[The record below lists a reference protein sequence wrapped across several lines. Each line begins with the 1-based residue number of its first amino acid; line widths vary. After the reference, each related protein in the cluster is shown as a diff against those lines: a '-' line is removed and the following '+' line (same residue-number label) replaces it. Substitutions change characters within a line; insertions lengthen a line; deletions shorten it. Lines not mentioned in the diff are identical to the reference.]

1 MADNNNN
8 LFKKL
13 TDLFRSGPVVRR
25 KVKKFKGTTQSK
37 SSLEVFRKAHSDVYN
52 STLSAYGSYDRMA
65 RYSDFSEMEACIAGD
80 TLIATPNGYIEI
92 QELAKKYGPDETFIV
107 YSYDHE
113 KKQIVPA
120 LGKQARHTVTE
131 MSYKI
136 TFDSGKTLVATPDHR
151 VMRRDGTYCEVQDLK
166 IGDSMMPFYRKSLF
180 SKDKNNNKGYQWI
193 YTMNKEDSTL
203 NNGWISEHRVIAE
216 WIAGRKINKD
226 EHVHH
231 KNFIKH
237 DNRPE
242 NLQIMSAKEHLSYHA
257 NILNGKKWNY
267 EENSEWINNFKK
279 NHSKFMKENNPAKR
293 KDVTF
298 AKILQVCDRD
308 GYNWSHL
315 QRVFDCS
322 ATVITNRLKDNGFN
336 NFTSFA
342 RAYDPTWKNNGWNN
356 KGKKNPRF
364 DSSLTFQKICNAYED
379 GISVKTLS
387 NKLDTT
393 YSKIKNRIKNEG
405 YNSFKEF
412 KQSFGNHKVVSIE
425 PYKVID
431 LYDLTVDG
439 YKNYATDSIIV
450 HNTPE
455 ISSALDIYSE
465 ECVSPDANGDV
476 LHIYSE
482 NRMIKKH
489 LTELFYDT
497 LNIDFNLAMWVR
509 NLCKYGDFF
518 LFNDIHPEYGVINAY
533 PIPIAE
539 IEREEGF
546 DKTDP
551 SAVRFRWVTQGNRVL
566 ENWQVS
572 HFRLLGNDAFLPY
585 GSSVLEGARRV
596 WRQLILIEDAMLV
609 YRVIRSPE
617 RRVFYIDVGN
627 IPPENI
633 ADYLE
638 QAQTSLKR
646 NAVINKSTGQVDLRY
661 NPLSVD
667 EDYFLPVRGGES
679 GTRIDTLAGGSN
691 TTAIED
697 VEYIQKKLFSALKIP
712 KAYLGYD
719 EDIGAKATLAQEDI
733 RFSRTIQ
740 RIQKTIISELNKV
753 AMIHLYTCGFT
764 DEDLLNFELKL
775 SNPSSIAQQ
784 QKLELIRTKFEIA
797 SSAPESIVDREWV
810 RKHILDLTDDE
821 IQRIERGKK
830 KDKLSD
836 MELEGVQLK
845 NDNPFAFGDEGE
857 GGEGGDSGGMGDLGS
872 GGDTGGDTGGDEAG
886 GGGLEGLFAG
896 DMKNGKLMSEEDFA
910 EIDSILEEDDEV
922 NIDDVDDKGA
932 NVTNKVND
940 NKKRKGIK
948 YKRSNRQNQTGM
960 NDLKNISLTS
970 GDSATGFGAKDFK
983 APILTAKDLSVDLN
997 DSVMPQSPVISQFID
1012 KQMSARMS
1020 KSLDNMGKTLNI
1032 QNKKGML
1039 NEDLEDYG
1047 IFINEKDISEE
1058 EK

>member
-1 MADNNNN
+1 MAKKNEN
-8 LFKKL
+8 LFAKL
-13 TDLFRSGPVVRR
+13 TQLFRSGPVVKR
-25 KVKKFKGTTQSK
+25 KIKKLNNTTYSK
-37 SSLEVFRKAHSDVYN
+37 SSLEVFKKNHSDVYN

-80 TLIATPNGYIEI
+80 TLIATPHGYTEI
-92 QELAKKYGPDETFIV
+92 QELAKQYGPDETFVV
-107 YSYDHE
+107 YAYDHE
-113 KKQIVPA
+113 KQQIVPA
-120 LGKQARHTVTE
+120 LGKQARHTATE

-136 TFDSGKTLVATPDHR
+136 TFDSGKTLIATPDHR
-151 VMRRDGTYCEVQDLK
+151 VMRRDGTYCEVQHLEV
-166 IGDSMMPFYRKSLF
+166 GDSMMPFYRKALF
-180 SKDKNNNKGYQWI
+180 DKDKDNGKGYQWI

-203 NNGWISEHRVIAE
+203 NNGWVSEHRVVAE
-216 WIAGRKINKD
+216 WATGRKIKTN

-231 KNFIKH
+231 KNFIRQ

-242 NLQIMSAKEHLSYHA
+242 NLQIMDAKEHLAYHA
-257 NILNGKKWNY
+257 NILNGKKWDY
-267 EENSEWINNFKK
+267 KENSEWIENFKK
-279 NHSKFMKENNPAKR
+279 NHSKFMKENNPAER

-322 ATVITNRLKDNGFN
+322 SSVITNRLRDFGFS

-342 RAYDPTWKNNGWNN
+342 KAYDPNWKNNGWNN
-356 KGKKNPRF
+356 KDNKNPRY
-364 DSSLTFQKICNAYED
+364 DKSLTYQKICDAFKE
-379 GISVKTLS
+379 GISCKDLA
-387 NKLDTT
+387 NDLNTT
-393 YSKIKNRIKNEG
+393 VSKINNRIKNEG
-405 YNSFKEF
+405 YENFTAFK
-412 KQSFGNHKVVSIE
+412 SGFGNHKVTSIE

-465 ECVSPDANGDV
+465 ECVSPDANGVV
-476 LHIYSE
+476 LHIHSE
-482 NRMIKKH
+482 NQMINKI
-489 LTELFYDT
+489 LSELFYDT
-497 LNIDFNLAMWVR
+497 LNIDFNLVMWVR

-518 LFNDIHPEYGVINAY
+518 LFNDIHPEFGVVNAF

-539 IEREEGF
+539 MEREEGF
-546 DKTDP
+546 DPQDP
-551 SAVRFRWVTQGNRVL
+551 GAVRFRWVTQGNKVL
-566 ENWQVS
+566 ENWQIS

-646 NAVINKSTGQVDLRY
+646 NAVVDKTTGQVDLRY

-697 VEYIQKKLFSALKIP
+697 VEYIQKKLFAALKIP

-740 RIQKTIISELNKV
+740 RIQKTIISELNKL
-753 AMIHLYTCGFT
+753 AMIHLYSHGYT
-764 DEDLLNFELKL
+764 DDSLLDFNLEL

-784 QKLELIRTKFEIA
+784 QKLELIRTRFEI
-797 SSAPESIVDREWV
+797 SGQAPEGMVDKEWI
-810 RKHILDLTDDE
+810 RKNILELNNDE
-821 IQRIERGKK
+821 IERIEKGRV
-830 KDKLSD
+830 KDKLRE
-836 MELEGVQLK
+836 MELEGVQLPK
-845 NDNPFAFGDEGE
+845 TDSLDFGDEGE
-857 GGEGGDSGGMGDLGS
+857 TQDVASGGEGEGDM
-872 GGDTGGDTGGDEAG
+872 
-886 GGGLEGLFAG
+886 GGGLFGGGDDAAAGDDAGDAGGLFSGEIKKGRLMSEKELNEYDDLIDGLDDDNEIDDNEIDEPKNVWGEKLVPIKARQQAKMSGVDQDNTDFKKTDPAG
-896 DMKNGKLMSEEDFA
+896 GATNYKNIGPPTAKELMKNGLMD
-910 EIDSILEEDDEV
+910 
-922 NIDDVDDKGA
+922 
-932 NVTNKVND
+932 
-940 NKKRKGIK
+940 GI
-948 YKRSNRQNQTGM
+948 
-960 NDLKNISLTS
+960 
-970 GDSATGFGAKDFK
+970 
-983 APILTAKDLSVDLN
+983 
-997 DSVMPQSPVISQFID
+997 MPQSPVVSKHID
-1012 KQMSARMS
+1012 RQLSYRMS
-1020 KSLDNMGKTLNI
+1020 KDLASMGSSLKLGTKSNKLLKEDNEQEYDILIDDNF
-1032 QNKKGML
+1032 L
-1039 NEDLEDYG
+1039 NEEDKG
-1047 IFINEKDISEE
+1047 
-1058 EK
+1058 